1 MKFPAIAHT
10 STMSFPNPLVHK
22 PCACQ
27 PSPLPYYTQEETS
40 VDLNMVLGAFPTPI
54 TPCYYQ

>member
-10 STMSFPNPLVHK
+10 STMSFPNHWCTSLVHAN
-22 PCACQ
+22 P
-27 PSPLPYYTQEETS
+27 PPLPYYTQEETS